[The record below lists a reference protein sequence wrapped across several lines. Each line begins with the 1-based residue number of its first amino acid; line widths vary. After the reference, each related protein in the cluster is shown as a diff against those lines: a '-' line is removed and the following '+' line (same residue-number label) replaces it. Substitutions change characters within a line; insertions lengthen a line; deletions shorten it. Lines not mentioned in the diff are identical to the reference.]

1 MDGPYSG
8 IIPWFQN
15 DASASGRGMVPEQQR
30 TTPPLGLS
38 LAVQLGGGGGLETG
52 TDTIDWI
59 FEVWDK
65 DAKLFLYRFGDTVDT
80 VLGGKSATRA
90 LGVGIYCVQ
99 FVLV

>member
-1 MDGPYSG
+1 MPVISS
-8 IIPWFQN
+8 P
-15 DASASGRGMVPEQQR
+15 V
-30 TTPPLGLS
+30 
-38 LAVQLGGGGGLETG
+38 GGGGLETG

-90 LGVGIYCVQ
+90 LGVGIYCKSRLLQ